1 MKNRPTSLCLVVG
14 LLVLAGAAAAQPMG
28 DPVEPPMGDPMGQ
41 GMGAPMGQGMG
52 TPMGV
57 PMGRWWADWPK
68 VAQQLGL
75 SAEQTQKLEA
85 ITLTQ
90 ATAMVDL
97 KASVEKAEI
106 NLRAAA
112 DAQPFDAKRVR
123 DAFGVM
129 QQARTKLEAQRFE
142 MLLKTRE
149 VLTADQ
155 WQKLRE
161 LSRERRMERMERGR
175 GGPGAGGTQPR
186 GPRAWPD

>member
-1 MKNRPTSLCLVVG
+1 MKNRTITWCLVVG
-14 LLVLAGAAAAQPMG
+14 LLVVAGAVAAQPMG
-28 DPVEPPMGDPMGQ
+28 DPAEPPMGDPMGQ
-41 GMGAPMGQGMG
+41 SMGAPMGQAMG
-52 TPMGV
+52 GPMGV
-57 PMGRWWADWPK
+57 PMGRWWADWPR

-85 ITLTQ
+85 ITLSQ

-97 KASVEKAEI
+97 KGSVEKAEI

-112 DAQPFDAKRVR
+112 DGQPFDAKRVR
-123 DAFGVM
+123 DAFGVL

-161 LSRERRMERMERGR
+161 LARERRMERMERGK
-175 GGPGAGGTQPR
+175 GGPGAGGTQPH
-186 GPRAWPD
+186 GPRTWPD

>member
-1 MKNRPTSLCLVVG
+1 MNGRATTWCLVVG
-14 LLVLAGAAAAQPMG
+14 LLLVAGAAAAQPMG
-28 DPVEPPMGDPMGQ
+28 APMEQRMGAQMAQRMGNPMGM
-41 GMGAPMGQGMG
+41 
-52 TPMGV
+52 
-57 PMGRWWADWPK
+57 PMGRWWEWPR

-85 ITLTQ
+85 ITLSQ

-106 NLRAAA
+106 NLRAAS
-112 DAQPFDAKRVR
+112 DAQPFDAKHVR
-123 DAFGVM
+123 DAFGVL
-129 QQARTKLEAQRFE
+129 QQARLRLETQRFE

-161 LSRERRMERMERGR
+161 LARERRMERGK

>member
-1 MKNRPTSLCLVVG
+1 MNGRATTWCLVVG
-14 LLVLAGAAAAQPMG
+14 LLMVAGAAAAQPMG
-28 DPVEPPMGDPMGQ
+28 DPMEQP
-41 GMGAPMGQGMG
+41 MGAPMQQRMG
-52 TPMGV
+52 APMEQRMGSPMGV
-57 PMGRWWADWPK
+57 PMGRWWEWPR

-85 ITLTQ
+85 ITLSQ

-123 DAFGVM
+123 DTFGLL
-129 QQARTKLEAQRFE
+129 QQARMKLEAQRFE

-161 LSRERRMERMERGR
+161 LARERRVERGK
-175 GGPGAGGTQPR
+175 GGPGAGAAQPR
-186 GPRAWPD
+186 GPHAWQD